1 MQLEPSRFTRAVR
14 LVERARQRTRVDLD
28 VEMDDGTHVA
38 ALLERYGDGVF
49 RLRLGPKTL
58 PDYGLIVAQA
68 QPLGERANA
77 STPGVQ
83 ALELASDG
91 TRLRIDRELLRISL
105 ARGDSDVIASIT
117 DEHFRGF
124 TRLPAF
130 GHDGSRWLASFALAS
145 GEPVYGLGEKA
156 SSLDRRGQLLHSDVV
171 DALGVNTGLSYKN
184 VPFCWSPRGWGL
196 FVNTPA
202 RVSHGVGY
210 PEWSHRS
217 YVVVVEDEALDLFL
231 IAADTP
237 AGILRRYSDLT
248 GYAPALPAWGLGL
261 WMSKAYYRT
270 ADEAIGVA
278 AALRAHDIPCDLL
291 TLDGRAAWEVRT
303 RFDFRWD
310 TSRYPNPKDTL
321 ARMRAFGLR
330 VCVWMYP
337 YVSVHS
343 PRYDE
348 FAQRGYFL
356 ERAHTGA
363 PYVFDWDRGDATSPF
378 GSVLTALS
386 PSSIVDF
393 TNPDAYAFWRDEHAA
408 LFEAGVDVIKSDFG
422 EHVPDDCVA
431 FNGDTGRRLHN
442 VYPLLYNRCVYEAT
456 ARYRRGTPMVWGRAG
471 WTGAQRYPIQWGGD
485 PQSDWE
491 GMAASIRGGLAWG
504 LSGVPFY
511 ATDIGG
517 FYGSRQPDAE
527 LYLRWLQW
535 SVFSSHLRMH
545 GVGARE
551 PWAFG
556 AKAEAIARDWLRFRY
571 RLVPYLKAMCDEAS
585 ATGLPVMRAMSLAFP
600 DDRLAWGF
608 EEQFLCGDCLLIAPV
623 IRAGGE
629 VDLYLPRGADWI
641 DLDDGSR
648 HAGGTPLSRTVPLD
662 TLPRFGRAG
671 YTLPLG
677 RAVDRVDAIDWS
689 APVEEAWLFGEPAVE
704 RTGFA
709 QLRYAVRDGRL
720 EVDARDLRVRRWGRA
735 EK

>member
-1 MQLEPSRFTRAVR
+1 MQLDPSRFTRAVR
-14 LVERARQRTRVDLD
+14 LVGRSRRRARIDLD
-28 VEMDDGTHVA
+28 VEMDDGTRRPG
-38 ALLERYGDGVF
+38 LLERYGDGVF
-49 RLRLGPKTL
+49 RLRLGPATL
-58 PDYGLIVAQA
+58 PDYGLVVARP
-68 QPLGERANA
+68 QPLA
-77 STPGVQ
+77 GVPRDD
-83 ALELASDG
+83 ATAREGSVELRGGDAA
-91 TRLRIDRELLRISL
+91 LRIDSQPMRIAL
-105 ARGDSDVIASIT
+105 ARGGGDVLTSIT

-124 TRLPAF
+124 MRFPAI
-130 GHDGSRWLASFALAS
+130 GHDGACWLASFALAS

-184 VPFCWSPRGWGL
+184 APFCWSPNGWGI
-196 FVNTPA
+196 FVNTPG
-202 RVSHGVGY
+202 RVAHGVGY

-217 YVVVVEDEALDLFL
+217 YVVAVEDEALDLFL

-237 AGILRRYSDLT
+237 AGILRRYSDVT
-248 GYAPALPAWGLGL
+248 GYAPAVPRWGLGV

-270 ADEAIGVA
+270 AEEAIGVA
-278 AALRAHDIPCDLL
+278 AALREHDIPCDVL

-310 TSRYPNPKDTL
+310 ESRYPDPKAAL
-321 ARMRAFGLR
+321 SRMRAFGLR
-330 VCVWMYP
+330 ICVWMYP

-343 PRYDE
+343 PRYEDL
-348 FAQRGYFL
+348 AQRGYFL
-356 ERAHTGA
+356 KRIDRDA
-363 PYVFDWDRGDATSPF
+363 PYVFDWDRQKATSPF
-378 GSVLTALS
+378 GNVLTALS

-393 TNPDAYAFWRDEHAA
+393 THPGAYAFWRDEHAA
-408 LFEAGVDVIKSDFG
+408 LFDAGVDAIKSDFG
-422 EHVPDDCVA
+422 EHVPDECVA
-431 FNGDTGRRLHN
+431 HNGDGGRRLHN

-456 ARYRRGTPMVWGRAG
+456 ARYGRGTPMVWGRAG

-535 SVFSSHLRMH
+535 SVFSSHIRMH

-556 AKAEAIARDWLRFRY
+556 PDALAIAREWLRFRY
-571 RLVPYLKAMCDEAS
+571 RLIPYVAAMCGEAS
-585 ATGLPVMRAMSLAFP
+585 TSGMPVMRAMSLAFP
-600 DDRLAWGF
+600 GDRLAWRF
-608 EEQFLCGDCLLIAPV
+608 DEQFLCGDCLLIAPV
-623 IRAGGE
+623 IRPGGA
-629 VDLYLPRGADWI
+629 VNLYLPRGADWI

-648 HAGGTPLSRTVPLD
+648 HAGGTMLSRTVPLA
-662 TLPRFGRAG
+662 TIPRFGRVG
-671 YTLPLG
+671 YALPLG
-677 RAVDRVDAIDWS
+677 PAVDRPDAIDAS
-689 APVEEAWLFGEPAVE
+689 APLEEVWLFGEPAVA

-709 QLRYAVRDGRL
+709 QLRYATRDGKLALDAGELLIRRL
-720 EVDARDLRVRRWGRA
+720 A
-735 EK
+735 

>member
-1 MQLEPSRFTRAVR
+1 
-14 LVERARQRTRVDLD
+14 
-28 VEMDDGTHVA
+28 VA

-49 RLRLGPKTL
+49 RLRLGPNTL
-58 PDYGLIVAQA
+58 PDYGLVVAQA
-68 QPLGERANA
+68 QALVDAHG
-77 STPGVQ
+77 SLSG
-83 ALELASDG
+83 ALEMRSGDV
-91 TRLRIDRELLRISL
+91 RLRIACEPLQIALTRD
-105 ARGDSDVIASIT
+105 ARDVLTSIT

-124 TRLPAF
+124 TRFPAI

-156 SSLDRRGQLLHSDVV
+156 SSLDRRGQLLHSNVV

-184 VPFCWSPRGWGL
+184 VPFGWSPRGWGL

-237 AGILRRYSDLT
+237 AAILRRYCDVT
-248 GYAPALPAWGLGL
+248 GYAPPVPDWGLGL

-270 ADEAIGVA
+270 ADEAVDVA
-278 AALRAHDIPCDLL
+278 AALRAHAIPCDVL

-310 TSRYPNPKDTL
+310 ETRYPDPKAAL

-330 VCVWMYP
+330 ICVWMYP

-343 PRYDE
+343 PRYE
-348 FAQRGYFL
+348 ELAQRGYFL
-356 ERAHTGA
+356 RRTDRDA
-363 PYVFDWDRGDATSPF
+363 PYVFDWDRDKATSPF
-378 GSVLTALS
+378 GNVLTALS

-408 LFEAGVDVIKSDFG
+408 LFAAGVDVIKSDFG

-442 VYPLLYNRCVYEAT
+442 AYPLLYNRCVYEAT
-456 ARYRRGTPMVWGRAG
+456 ARFGRGTPMVWGRAG

-491 GMAASIRGGLAWG
+491 GMAASLRGGLAWG

-535 SVFSSHLRMH
+535 SVFSSHIRMH

-556 AKAEAIARDWLRFRY
+556 AEAERIARDWLRFRY
-571 RLVPYLKAMCDEAS
+571 RLIPYLGAMCEEAS
-585 ATGLPVMRAMSLAFP
+585 KTGLPVMRAMCVAFP
-600 DDRLAWGF
+600 DDRLAWRF

-623 IRAGGE
+623 IRHGGM
-629 VDLYLPRGADWI
+629 VDVYLPRGADWI
-641 DLDDGSR
+641 DVDDGSR
-648 HAGGTPLSRTVPLD
+648 YAGGTLLTRDVPLD
-662 TLPRFGRAG
+662 TIPRFGRAG
-671 YTLPLG
+671 YALPLG
-677 RAVDRVDAIDWS
+677 RAVDRVDAIDAS
-689 APVEEAWLFGEPAVE
+689 APLEEVWVFGEPAVA
-704 RTGFA
+704 RPGFA
-709 QLRYAVRDGRL
+709 QLRYATRDGTL
-720 EVDARDLRVRRWGRA
+720 ELDARGVTVRCLGGG
-735 EK
+735 KLGSDSNSIN

>member
-1 MQLEPSRFTRAVR
+1 MHLDPSQFARAVAFA
-14 LVERARQRTRVDLD
+14 ERTTHRARVDLD
-28 VEMDDGTHVA
+28 VALSDGTQAPAFV
-38 ALLERYGDGVF
+38 ESYGQGVF
-49 RLRLGPKTL
+49 RLRLGPAML
-58 PDYGLIVAQA
+58 PDYGLVLAKPQLLEGDA
-68 QPLGERANA
+68 VHANGQRSFVVRNDA
-77 STPGVQ
+77 S
-83 ALELASDG
+83 
-91 TRLRIDRELLRISL
+91 RLRLDADPLRVTLSRDAPAVL
-105 ARGDSDVIASIT
+105 ASIT

-124 TRLPAF
+124 ARFPAF
-130 GHDGSRWLASFALAS
+130 GFDGTRWIASFALVS
-145 GEPVYGLGEKA
+145 GEPVYGLGEKCSA
-156 SSLDRRGQLLHSDVV
+156 LDRRGQLLHSDVA

-184 VPFCWSPRGWGL
+184 VPFCWSPSGWGV
-196 FVNTPA
+196 FVNTPG

-217 YVVVVEDEALDLFL
+217 YIVVVEDEALDLFL

-237 AGILRRYSDLT
+237 AEIVRRYTYIT
-248 GYAPALPAWGLGL
+248 GRAPAVPAWGLGL

-270 ADEAIGVA
+270 ADEAIEVA
-278 AALRAHDIPCDLL
+278 AMLRERDIPCDVL

-310 TSRYPNPKDTL
+310 EIRYAEPSVALSK
-321 ARMRAFGLR
+321 MREFGLR
-330 VCVWMYP
+330 ICVWMYP

-343 PRYDE
+343 PRYAE
-348 FAQRGYFL
+348 LAQRGFFL
-356 ERAHTGA
+356 KRIGGE
-363 PYVFDWDRGDATSPF
+363 PYVFDWDRGATSPF
-378 GSVLTALS
+378 GDVLTPLP

-408 LFEAGVDVIKSDFG
+408 LFDAGVDVIKSDFG
-422 EHVPDDCVA
+422 EQVPDDCVA
-431 FNGDTGRRLHN
+431 SNGDTGRRLHN

-456 ARYRRGTPMVWGRAG
+456 ARYGRGTPMVWGRAG

-511 ATDIGG
+511 ATDVGG

-556 AKAEAIARDWLRFRY
+556 PEAEAIGRTWLRFRY
-571 RLVPYLKAMCDEAS
+571 RLIPYLQAMCDEACAS
-585 ATGLPVMRAMSLAFP
+585 GMPVMRAMCVAFP
-600 DDRLAWGF
+600 GDRLAWRF
-608 EEQFLCGDCLLIAPV
+608 EEQFMCGDCLLVAPV
-623 IRAGGE
+623 IRPGGE
-629 VDLYLPRGADWI
+629 VEVYLPRGADWI

-648 HAGGTPLSRTVPLD
+648 HAGGTLLTRTAALD
-662 TLPRFGRAG
+662 TIPRFGREGHA
-671 YTLPLG
+671 LPLG
-677 RAVDRVDAIDWS
+677 RVVDRVDAIDWS
-689 APVEEAWLFGEPAVE
+689 APLDEVWLFGEPAVE
-704 RTGFA
+704 RAGFA
-709 QLRYAVRDGRL
+709 QLRYTTQDGRL
-720 EVDARDLRVRRWGRA
+720 AVDAGDLKVRRLG
-735 EK
+735 